1 MNAEMIGAL
10 LRKDLVLF
18 FSNRFFALVTI
29 LALVAYAAI
38 YFLMPDQVDET
49 LEMAIYTTE
58 STVPLGPELAE
69 SGVVLHEM
77 SSPEALREA
86 VAAGEQQVGAVLP
99 AGFARNV
106 ALGQPQTVQLY
117 FSAAFPEEFKELYII
132 FFRELG
138 FILSGQPLNIE
149 VEEEVLGV
157 DRAGEQIAYRDR
169 MLPLFAIFVLMVEML
184 GLASLIAGEITEGTI
199 SALLVTP
206 LRVEGLFTA
215 KAIFGVGLAFIQA
228 VLLLAVTGGLNQQ
241 PLLVLVLL
249 LLGAF
254 LVTGLGFLIASV
266 AHDLMSVMGWGVV
279 AIVAMSLPAF
289 SVLLPGLTTGWVR
302 AIPSYYLVDG
312 MNQVLN
318 YGAGWEEVGGNLL
331 ALALL
336 SALFLAL
343 GIVVLRRRFR

>member
-1 MNAEMIGAL
+1 MNAAMIGAL

-38 YFLMPDQVDET
+38 YFFMPEQVDET

-58 STVPLGPELAE
+58 TTAPLGPELAE
-69 SGVVLHEM
+69 SGLVLQEM
-77 SSPEALREA
+77 ASPEALREA

-99 AGFARNV
+99 DGFARSV
-106 ALGQPQTVQLY
+106 AIGEPQTVQLY

-184 GLASLIAGEITEGTI
+184 GLASLIAGETAEGTI
-199 SALLVTP
+199 NALLVTP

-228 VLLLAVTGGLNQQ
+228 VLLLAITGGLNQQ

-249 LLGAF
+249 LLGSL

-266 AHDLMSVMGWGVV
+266 ARDLMSVMGWGIV

-302 AIPSYYLVDG
+302 AIPSYYLVDA

-318 YGAGWEEVGGNLL
+318 YGAGWAEVSGHLL
-331 ALALL
+331 ALALFA
-336 SALFLAL
+336 ALFLAL
-343 GIVVLRRRFR
+343 GIGVLRRRFR